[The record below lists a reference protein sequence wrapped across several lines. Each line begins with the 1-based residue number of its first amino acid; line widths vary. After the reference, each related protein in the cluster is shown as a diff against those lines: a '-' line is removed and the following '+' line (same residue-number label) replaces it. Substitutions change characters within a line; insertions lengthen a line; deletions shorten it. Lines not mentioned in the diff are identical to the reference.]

1 MSSTVEVARVRKHSR
16 TRFLVLIPLVPALMA
31 LAFVA
36 SVPLSSVNA
45 DTVAQSLPATV
56 LQPAAAPAPATPAI
70 TASPSPS
77 AAVAALFAAPPITVL
92 PPPPPPPAA
101 KRSSGHSSGGHSSAG
116 CSSGATYGAY
126 ECANFGFLNDDRAAA
141 GVAALAWSSSL
152 ANTAR
157 SWATYL
163 ADNDVTGSAI
173 HHSTIWTN
181 GENIY
186 WISGGSGSALADRAN
201 TAFMNSTD
209 HRANLLRPTFHS
221 VGVGIA
227 QSSTGGWYVV
237 QDFSN

>member
-1 MSSTVEVARVRKHSR
+1 MP
-16 TRFLVLIPLVPALMA
+16 TRLRSHCPPPSFSPPPPHHG
-31 LAFVA
+31 A
-36 SVPLSSVNA
+36 S
-45 DTVAQSLPATV
+45 
-56 LQPAAAPAPATPAI
+56 AAPAA
-70 TASPSPS
+70 
-77 AAVAALFAAPPITVL
+77 
-92 PPPPPPPAA
+92 
-101 KRSSGHSSGGHSSAG
+101 
-116 CSSGATYGAY
+116 
-126 ECANFGFLNDDRAAA
+126 
-141 GVAALAWSSSL
+141 VAALAWSSSL

-201 TAFMNSTD
+201 
-209 HRANLLRPTFHS
+209 LLRPTFHS